1 MANGEYT
8 GDRVLASYVLM
19 VLFRAISEINESR
32 RCFSEGFLVDSFKS
46 LTGVFHMSNVKLN
59 AAKSVIGLIPE
70 KGSIGLGSGST
81 VAIFAKELGRR
92 VESGEVDVSV
102 VPSSYQAY
110 QLAIDFNIP
119 LTNLDIN
126 PELLLTIDGA
136 DEVDKELNLTKG
148 GGGALFQEKV
158 VASASKKLI
167 IIVDESKLVEKLAT
181 RFLIPVEVLPFSLG
195 VVKKTIKKM
204 GIDPILR
211 QAQKKMGPVVTDNG
225 NFIVDLKFPKPI
237 DNPAQV
243 AIDLK
248 MIPGVMETGLF
259 IGMTDEVHIGTAEGA
274 YILKK

>member
-1 MANGEYT
+1 M
-8 GDRVLASYVLM
+8 
-19 VLFRAISEINESR
+19 
-32 RCFSEGFLVDSFKS
+32 
-46 LTGVFHMSNVKLN
+46 
-59 AAKSVIGLIPE
+59 GLIPE

-110 QLAIDFNIP
+110 QLAVNLNIP

-148 GGGALFQEKV
+148 GGGALFQEKI

-195 VVKKTIKKM
+195 VVQKTIKKM

-225 NFIVDLKFPKPI
+225 NFIIDLKFPNPI

-259 IGMTDEVHIGTAEGA
+259 IGMTDEVHVGTEEGA